1 MFIVFL
7 PGLGAADHVEL
18 HYEKELGAFIYNPV
32 ADKVIEIKKNHSLAK
47 FWLGALKSRRWDK
60 IKLRAGEMDI
70 IKDVI
75 KTLEGK

>member
-18 HYEKELGAFIYNPV
+18 HHRADTGAIIYDRIN
-32 ADKVIEIKKNHSLAK
+32 DKVIEIKKSHSLAK

-60 IKLRAGEMDI
+60 IKLRVGEMDI

>member
-1 MFIVFL
+1 VFIVFL

-60 IKLRAGEMDI
+60 MKLRAGERE
-70 IKDVI
+70 VI
-75 KTLEGK
+75 NQVIELLEGK